1 MHYGK
6 NKHMLESSRIA
17 MTHSVRA
24 GLALAARRGVWS
36 KWPHNLALR
45 NAGQMKS
52 QACEIVIVRKGPF
65 VINWERG

>member
-1 MHYGK
+1 
-6 NKHMLESSRIA
+6 